1 MKYLENKVAKLVM
14 QTNQAFDHLLM
25 FKLDKVNY
33 YTHYTWYIREIT
45 CIIMLFKKGKI
56 KENKIS
62 FKHSLNHE
70 LN

>member
-33 YTHYTWYIREIT
+33 YTHYT
-45 CIIMLFKKGKI
+45 
-56 KENKIS
+56 
-62 FKHSLNHE
+62 
-70 LN
+70 